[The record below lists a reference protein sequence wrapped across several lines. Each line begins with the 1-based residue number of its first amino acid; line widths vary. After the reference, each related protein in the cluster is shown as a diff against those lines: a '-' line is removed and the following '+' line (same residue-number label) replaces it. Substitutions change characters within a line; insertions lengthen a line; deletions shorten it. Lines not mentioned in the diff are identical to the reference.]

1 MFFDGTLQE
10 GIAAAVQQAK
20 MVVSF
25 VTDGGEES
33 TKWEEE
39 YLVDDSIKTVLSTQA
54 VVLRLQAGSEEA
66 KYLAAIFPLPKTPT
80 LVLIRNGELKEYIAS
95 GVSKDDFMARLQK
108 ALGVAQPAPAA
119 PAAVA
124 NPDES
129 YPAQYAAGHR
139 STAGG
144 LDSVIQ
150 SGSSTSNLAQANTPI
165 STSHVASGNRTAETQ
180 PQSTGAAAS
189 KQPDKGKGRAQPAA
203 EDPTPGKAQVEV
215 QKAAEIIKKR
225 KKEANEDRRR
235 ILEKIEYD
243 RAERKAREEERRAE
257 RRALRE
263 GTPVDTG
270 AAAPATVAIPK
281 TQASRTASEICAL
294 QVRDFDGS
302 TIRTRLPSSGTL
314 RKDVREWVDA
324 NRSPNGSGPYL
335 FKLVLTPLPNR
346 TIDETEEDKT
356 LLDLELA
363 PSATLILVPVPRF
376 TSAYGGGGGYRRGHG
391 GIVDRINALFVA
403 VMSIFNGFFGMFGR
417 LLTGPPQITQG
428 DAGIEMD
435 ELDQNQAQPPQG
447 SSTGRRSPPG
457 SARNRSDNS
466 RVTGFRNPDDDRRDQ
481 QLYNGNSLNFE
492 PRPDDE

>member
-95 GVSKDDFMARLQK
+95 GVSRDDFMARLQK
-108 ALGVAQPAPAA
+108 ALGIAQPASSA

-129 YPAQYAAGHR
+129 LPAQYAAGHR
-139 STAGG
+139 SAAGG
-144 LDSVIQ
+144 LDALTQNS
-150 SGSSTSNLAQANTPI
+150 SSTSSSAQANTDIP
-165 STSHVASGNRTAETQ
+165 TSQAGPGSRTVETQ
-180 PQSTGAAAS
+180 PQSAGIAAA

-203 EDPTPGKAQVEV
+203 EDPSPGKSQVEA
-215 QKAAEIIKKR
+215 QKAAEMIKKR
-225 KKEANEDRRR
+225 KQEANEDRRR
-235 ILEKIEYD
+235 ILERIEHD

-257 RRALRE
+257 RRALQD
-263 GTPVDTG
+263 GTAADAG
-270 AAAPATVAIPK
+270 ATATATLSIPK
-281 TQASRTASEICAL
+281 KQASRTAVDICAL

-302 TIRTRLPSSGTL
+302 TIRARLPSSGTL

-356 LLDLELA
+356 LLDLELV

-376 TSAYGGGGGYRRGHG
+376 SSAYGGGGGYRRGHG

-417 LLTGPPQITQG
+417 MLTGPAQITQG

-435 ELDQNQAQPPQG
+435 ELERSPAQPAQG
-447 SSTGRRSPPG
+447 SSTGRRSPPSG
-457 SARNRSDNS
+457 ARNRSDNS
-466 RVTGFRNPDDDRRDQ
+466 RVAGFRNPDDDRRDQ

>member
-1 MFFDGTLQE
+1 
-10 GIAAAVQQAK
+10 
-20 MVVSF
+20 
-25 VTDGGEES
+25 
-33 TKWEEE
+33 
-39 YLVDDSIKTVLSTQA
+39 
-54 VVLRLQAGSEEA
+54 
-66 KYLAAIFPLPKTPT
+66 
-80 LVLIRNGELKEYIAS
+80 
-95 GVSKDDFMARLQK
+95 MARLQK
-108 ALGVAQPAPAA
+108 ALGVAQPTPPAPAV
-119 PAAVA
+119 VA

-129 YPAQYAAGHR
+129 LPAQYAAGHR

-144 LDSVIQ
+144 LNSVNQ
-150 SGSSTSNLAQANTPI
+150 SSSSTSNSAQANASIPTGH
-165 STSHVASGNRTAETQ
+165 TASGNRTSETQ
-180 PQSTGAAAS
+180 PQSAGIAAS

-203 EDPTPGKAQVEV
+203 EDPSPGKAQVEV
-215 QKAAEIIKKR
+215 QKAAEMIKKR
-225 KKEANEDRRR
+225 KQEANEDRRR
-235 ILEKIEYD
+235 ILERIEYD

-263 GTPVDTG
+263 GTPTDTG
-270 AAAPATVAIPK
+270 AAASATVDIPK

-302 TIRTRLPSSGTL
+302 TIRTKLPSGGTL
-314 RKDVREWVDA
+314 RKDVREWVDS
-324 NRSPNGSGPYL
+324 NRSPNGSGPYR

-376 TSAYGGGGGYRRGHG
+376 SSAYGGGGGYRRGHG

-417 LLTGPPQITQG
+417 LLTAPAQITQG

-435 ELDQNQAQPPQG
+435 EREQSPAQPPQG

-457 SARNRSDNS
+457 GARNRSENS

-481 QLYNGNSLNFE
+481 QLYNGNSVSLGNLVQRVSTRYTPDLNDPSADTKTTPAQF
-492 PRPDDE
+492 